1 MDHNLTYDA
10 SANLM
15 LAFRLLND
23 LSEVA
28 KENGFTPGGLIDE
41 QNGGQLYFNLSGTVG
56 AVGGPCFLRGI
67 TTENNED
74 FAEKAESFRIAWV
87 DFITNKKTSVDM
99 RIKELKAEL
108 AELER
113 RA

>member
-1 MDHNLTYDA
+1 MDYNLTYDA

-23 LSEVA
+23 LSDLA
-28 KENGFTPGGLIDE
+28 KENGFTPVGLIDE
-41 QNGGQLYFNLSGTVG
+41 QNGGQLYFNLSGTAG
-56 AVGGPCFLRGI
+56 AIGSPCFLRGI
-67 TTENNED
+67 TTEDNAA
-74 FAEKAESFRIAWV
+74 FAEKAEAFKVAW
-87 DFITNKKTSVDM
+87 DEFITNKKTSVDM

-113 RA
+113 RV